1 MSTLRDKDLGKNIK
15 CGDEIAFKK
24 LYDRY
29 HAQMYYIAKQYLKR
43 PTLAEDA
50 VQDVFV
56 KLWNKRERIESS
68 KPIRGLLFVM
78 LKNHL
83 INLLRKRKNDIVPIS
98 KENEGLLKSDA
109 KSDQDLL
116 YKEFHAILEK
126 GLEELSDRKREV
138 FELRTIN
145 GHTNSEVAD
154 LLHIDIKT
162 VKTHYYLSSKFIR
175 AYLKTHAGL
184 LALFVLINS

>member
-1 MSTLRDKDLGKNIK
+1 
-15 CGDEIAFKK
+15 
-24 LYDRY
+24 
-29 HAQMYYIAKQYLKR
+29 MYYIAKQYLKR

-56 KLWNKRERIESS
+56 KLWNKRQRIESS

-98 KENEGLLKSDA
+98 KENEGLLKSDS

-154 LLHIDIKT
+154 LLHIVHI
-162 VKTHYYLSSKFIR
+162 
-175 AYLKTHAGL
+175 
-184 LALFVLINS
+184 